1 MSNPRSEPPFIDRIM
16 TYPRDPI
23 SSYAITVTEWSD
35 GEYTVLASK
44 RALGDY
50 DIIIEDET
58 VAETGKFPSEGDI
71 ELCISERLTERFRR
85 FS

>member
-1 MSNPRSEPPFIDRIM
+1 M
-16 TYPRDPI
+16 
-23 SSYAITVTEWSD
+23 
-35 GEYTVLASK
+35 LASK